1 MAINIPIITS
11 FNGKGAEAAIKEF
24 QNLTKASDKAAFA
37 INKMALPAAVAFGA
51 IVTGGYKAAQ
61 AASDFNETVSK
72 SGIIFGEASTE
83 IKKFADTAAQ
93 SLGLSKQAA
102 LDAAATMGTF
112 GKSAGLAGT
121 DLSNFSIE
129 MVKLSGDLA
138 SFHNANP
145 ADVALALGAA
155 LRGEAEPIRKFGVLL
170 NDAAVKAQAMKM
182 GLYDGT
188 GALSAQAKVLATQK
202 LILEQTSDA
211 QGDFA
216 RTSDGA
222 ANQQRILAAQV
233 DNAKVSIGQA
243 FLPILEAVL
252 PVLVNFATAIGNN
265 TDAFVAVVAVI
276 GTFAGAIVLAKGA
289 MMLWKAASII
299 TTAVNYALATSF
311 TAVQVSTG
319 IGIIAVVAGVAAF
332 AAYTKKMNAARAESD
347 ALNQQ
352 TLITA
357 GTIAA
362 TGALMGPKGF
372 IGPQLSN
379 EQLKEAYANFEK
391 VKDSA
396 GGATKA
402 NYDYAKSLKEGLQE
416 ALKDANNALS
426 DAKKALVDYADT
438 VAQGL
443 LDAFSFKD
451 AKEAGTDTGKGFLS
465 GLRDQV
471 KGITDYSNDIQ
482 KALNLGLSQDALA
495 AVLAAGSEAGA
506 AIAKELVLGGKTTI
520 DETNALVD
528 SANMAAQKVG
538 LVAATSWYQV
548 GVDNAQKTVDGLQ
561 SEIDKLT
568 PKMMKQMDALANKLA
583 RTVNVTVK
591 ITEIVSRVTQGVTS
605 QSIPAMANG
614 GIVTSPTLALIGES
628 GPEAVVPLN
637 GKYGNTVY
645 NVNVT
650 GGISTSAEIGETVV
664 NALRAYNRAAGPINI
679 QVG

>member
-1 MAINIPIITS
+1 MAINIPILTS
-11 FNGKGAEAAIKEF
+11 FNGKGAEQAIKEF

-37 INKMALPAAVAFGA
+37 INKMAVPAALAFGA

-83 IKKFADTAAQ
+83 IKRFADTAAS

-233 DNAKVSIGQA
+233 SNAKVAIGQA

-265 TDAFVAVVAVI
+265 TGEFVAFVAVI
-276 GTFAGAIVLAKGA
+276 GTISGAIVLAKGA

-332 AAYTKKMNAARAESD
+332 AAYTKKMNAARKESD
-347 ALNQQ
+347 LLNQQ

-357 GTIAA
+357 GTISA
-362 TGALMGPKGF
+362 TGAAIGALGI

-379 EQLKEAYANFEK
+379 EQLKQAYADFEK
-391 VKDSA
+391 AKDGANKFGGGVDLAAEKLKKMKDAIKEASA
-396 GGATKA
+396 ALVEDMTKA
-402 NYDYAKSLKEGLQE
+402 LD
-416 ALKDANNALS
+416 
-426 DAKKALVDYADT
+426 DAKGALQT
-438 VAQGL
+438 AQDAFSEFGEKVSSSL
-443 LDAFSFKD
+443 LEAFSFKD
-451 AKEAGTDTGKGFLS
+451 AKDAGKDTGAGFLV

-471 KGITDYSNDIQ
+471 TNINKYGKDVET
-482 KALNLGLSQDALA
+482 LLRMNLSEAALA
-495 AVLAAGSEAGA
+495 EVLKAGNESGA
-506 AIAKELVLGGKTTI
+506 AIAAELIKGGQSAI
-520 DETNALVD
+520 DETNALVA
-528 SANMAAQKVG
+528 SAQAMADRIGQ
-538 LVAATSWYQV
+538 LAATQFYSA
-548 GVDNAQKTVDGLQ
+548 GVSNAQQYLAGVEAAMAVANARLAGKGL
-561 SEIDKLT
+561 
-568 PKMMKQMDALANKLA
+568 KLA
-583 RTVNVTVK
+583 DVKGISAGFNDAISGPVVAPISQPSGSFGDPGYGRGAVTVNV
-591 ITEIVSRVTQGVTS
+591 Q
-605 QSIPAMANG
+605 
-614 GIVTSPTLALIGES
+614 
-628 GPEAVVPLN
+628 
-637 GKYGNTVY
+637 
-645 NVNVT
+645 
-650 GGISTSAEIGETVV
+650 GGISTSAEIGEAVV
-664 NALRAYNRAAGPINI
+664 NAIRAYNRAAGPANI
-679 QVG
+679 AVV

>member
-37 INKMALPAAVAFGA
+37 INKMAVPAALAFGA

-83 IKKFADTAAQ
+83 IKAFADTAAEA
-93 SLGLSKQAA
+93 LGLSKQAA

-112 GKSAGLAGT
+112 GKSAGLAGA

-188 GALSAQAKVLATQK
+188 GALDAQAKVLATQQI
-202 LILEQTSDA
+202 ILQQTSDA

-216 RTSDGA
+216 RTSEGA
-222 ANQQRILAAQV
+222 ANQQRILKAQV

-252 PVLVNFATAIGNN
+252 PVLVTFATAIGNN
-265 TDAFVAVVAVI
+265 TDAFIAFVAVI
-276 GTFAGAIVLAKGA
+276 GTISGAIVLAKTG
-289 MMLWKAASII
+289 MMLYKAAAII

-311 TAVQVSTG
+311 TAVQVATG
-319 IGIIAVVAGVAAF
+319 IGIIAVAAGVAAF
-332 AAYTKKMNAARAESD
+332 ALYTKKMNAARKESD
-347 ALNQQ
+347 LLNQQ
-352 TLITA
+352 TLTTA
-357 GTIAA
+357 GTIAG

-372 IGPQLSN
+372 IGPELTY
-379 EQLKEAYANFEK
+379 EQLKERIEAFNQVDKSTGA
-391 VKDSA
+391 
-396 GGATKA
+396 ATKA
-402 NYDYAKSLKEGLQE
+402 NYDYAKSLKEGLQD
-416 ALKDANNALS
+416 ALKDANTALN
-426 DAKKALVDYADT
+426 DAKKALTDYADT

-443 LDAFSFKD
+443 MDAFSFKD
-451 AKEAGTDTGKGFLS
+451 AKAAGKDTGKGFLS

-471 KGITDYSNDIQ
+471 NGIKDYSNDVQ
-482 KALNLGLSQDALA
+482 HALNLGLSQDSLK

-506 AIAKELVLGGKTTI
+506 AIAKELVKGGQTAI

-528 SANMAAQKVG
+528 SANMAAEKVG
-538 LVAATSWYQV
+538 INAATAWYQV
-548 GVDNAQKTVDGLQ
+548 GVDQAQKTVNGLQ
-561 SEIDKLT
+561 TEIDKLT

-583 RTVNVTVK
+583 RTVDITVRVNEVVTRVTNSVSAPVAAPITQDISRQSVGDTYNINVAGVMANAQTGE
-591 ITEIVSRVTQGVTS
+591 EIVNN
-605 QSIPAMANG
+605 I
-614 GIVTSPTLALIGES
+614 
-628 GPEAVVPLN
+628 
-637 GKYGNTVY
+637 
-645 NVNVT
+645 
-650 GGISTSAEIGETVV
+650 
-664 NALRAYNRAAGPINI
+664 RAFNRAAGPANI
-679 QVG
+679 TIA

>member
-1 MAINIPIITS
+1 MAINIPILTS

-37 INKMALPAAVAFGA
+37 INKMAVPAALAFGA

-83 IKKFADTAAQ
+83 IKRFADTAAS

-202 LILEQTSDA
+202 IILEQTSDA

-233 DNAKVSIGQA
+233 SNAKVAIGQA

-265 TDAFVAVVAVI
+265 TGEFVAFVAVI
-276 GTFAGAIVLAKGA
+276 GTISGAIVLAKAA
-289 MMLWKAASII
+289 MALWKAASII

-311 TAVQVSTG
+311 TAVQISTG

-332 AAYTKKMNAARAESD
+332 AAYTNKMNAARKESD
-347 ALNQQ
+347 LLNQQ

-357 GTIAA
+357 GTIGS
-362 TGALMGPKGF
+362 TGSLMGPKGF
-372 IGPQLSN
+372 IGPELTN
-379 EQLKEAYANFEK
+379 EQLKEAYANYEK
-391 VKDSA
+391 VKNGA
-396 GGATKA
+396 GAATKA
-402 NYDYAKSLKEGLQE
+402 NYDYAKSLKEGLQD
-416 ALKDANNALS
+416 ALKQANSALD
-426 DAKKALVDYADT
+426 DAKTALLDYADT

-443 LDAFSFKD
+443 LNAFSFAD
-451 AKEAGTDTGKGFLS
+451 AKEAGDDTGKGFLS

-471 KGITDYSNDIQ
+471 NGIKDYSNDIQ
-482 KALNLGLSQDALA
+482 KALNLGLTQDALA
-495 AVLAAGSEAGA
+495 AVLAAGSDAGA
-506 AIAKELVLGGKTTI
+506 AIAKELVKGGETAI
-520 DETNALVD
+520 FETNALVD

-538 LVAATSWYQV
+538 MNAANAWYQT
-548 GVDNAQKTVDGLQ
+548 GVDQAQKTVNGLQ
-561 SEIDKLT
+561 AEIDKLT

-583 RTVNVTVK
+583 RTVDITVRVNEVVTRV
-591 ITEIVSRVTQGVTS
+591 IGGVSTPVAAPVTTGPGV
-605 QSIPAMANG
+605 
-614 GIVTSPTLALIGES
+614 GIRS
-628 GPEAVVPLN
+628 GQ
-637 GKYGNTVY
+637 TI
-645 NVNVT
+645 NVNIN
-650 GGISTSAEIGETVV
+650 GGISTSAEIGKAVV
-664 NALRAYNRAAGPINI
+664 NSIRQFNLLNGPANI
-679 QVG
+679 QVA

>member
-1 MAINIPIITS
+1 MAINIPILTS
-11 FNGKGAEAAIKEF
+11 FNGKGAEQAIKEF

-37 INKMALPAAVAFGA
+37 INKMAVPAAIAFGA

-72 SGIIFGEASTE
+72 SSIIFGTASTE
-83 IKKFADTAAQ
+83 IKKFADTAAA

-216 RTSDGA
+216 RTSTGA
-222 ANQQRILAAQV
+222 ANQQRILSAQV
-233 DNAKVSIGQA
+233 DNAKVAIGQA

-265 TDAFVAVVAVI
+265 TGEFVAFVAVI
-276 GTFAGAIVLAKGA
+276 GTISGAIVLAKAA

-311 TAVQVSTG
+311 TAVQVATG

-332 AAYTKKMNAARAESD
+332 AAYTKKMNAARIESD
-347 ALNQQ
+347 KLNQQ

-357 GTIAA
+357 GTISA
-362 TGALMGPKGF
+362 TGALIGPKGF
-372 IGPQLSN
+372 IGPELSTD
-379 EQLKEAYANFEK
+379 QLKQAYADFEK
-391 VKDSA
+391 AKDSA
-396 GGATKA
+396 NKFGGGVDLAAEKLKKMKDAIKEASAALVEDMTKA
-402 NYDYAKSLKEGLQE
+402 LDE
-416 ALKDANNALS
+416 AKDALQKAQDVFS
-426 DAKKALVDYADT
+426 DFGSKVSES
-438 VAQGL
+438 L
-443 LDAFSFKD
+443 LNAFSFKD
-451 AKEAGTDTGKGFLS
+451 AKDAGKDTGKGFLA

-471 KGITDYSNDIQ
+471 AGINKYGTDVETLLRMN
-482 KALNLGLSQDALA
+482 LSQDALA
-495 AVLAAGSEAGA
+495 EVLKAGNESGG
-506 AIAKELVLGGKTTI
+506 AIAAELIKGGQTAI
-520 DETNALVD
+520 DETNALVA
-528 SANMAAQKVG
+528 SAKAMADRIGTLAATQFYSAGVSNAQQYLAGVEAAIAVANAKLAGKG
-538 LVAATSWYQV
+538 LKLADVKGISAGFQDAIKAPVAAPISRPSGNTNQDVASAIYNV
-548 GVDNAQKTVDGLQ
+548 YVSGVMSNAQTGE
-561 SEIDKLT
+561 EII
-568 PKMMKQMDALANKLA
+568 N
-583 RTVNVTVK
+583 N
-591 ITEIVSRVTQGVTS
+591 I
-605 QSIPAMANG
+605 
-614 GIVTSPTLALIGES
+614 
-628 GPEAVVPLN
+628 
-637 GKYGNTVY
+637 
-645 NVNVT
+645 
-650 GGISTSAEIGETVV
+650 
-664 NALRAYNRAAGPINI
+664 RAFNRAAGPANI
-679 QVG
+679 AVA

>member
-1 MAINIPIITS
+1 MAINVPIITS

-24 QNLTKASDKAAFA
+24 KNLTKASDKAAFA
-37 INKMALPAAVAFGA
+37 INKMAVPAAIAFGA
-51 IVTGGYKAAQ
+51 IVTGGFKAAQ

-72 SGIIFGEASTE
+72 SAIIFGTAADE
-83 IKKFADTAAQ
+83 IKKFADTAAS

-102 LDAAATMGTF
+102 LDAAATMGIF
-112 GKSAGLAGT
+112 GKSAGLAGA

-188 GALSAQAKVLATQK
+188 GALTAQAKVLATQK
-202 LILEQTSDA
+202 IILQQTSDA

-216 RTSDGA
+216 RTAGGA

-233 DNAKVSIGQA
+233 ANAKVSIGQA

-252 PVLVNFATAIGNN
+252 PVLVTFATAIGNN
-265 TDAFVAVVAVI
+265 TDAFIAFVAVV
-276 GTFAGAIVLAKGA
+276 GTIAGAILTAKSA
-289 MMLWKAASII
+289 MALWKAASII

-311 TAVQVSTG
+311 TAVQVATG

-332 AAYTKKMNAARAESD
+332 AAYTKKMNAARKESD

-357 GTIAA
+357 GSIAGTNA
-362 TGALMGPKGF
+362 IMGPKGF
-372 IGPQLSN
+372 IGPELTY
-379 EQLKEAYANFEK
+379 EQLKERITQFNK
-391 VKDSA
+391 IKDTV

-402 NYDYAKSLKEGLQE
+402 NYDFAKSFKEGLQE
-416 ALKDANNALS
+416 ALKDAGTALN
-426 DAKKALVDYADT
+426 DAKKALTDYADT

-443 LDAFSFKD
+443 LNAFSFKD
-451 AKEAGTDTGKGFLS
+451 AKDAGKDTGQGFLA

-471 KGITDYSNDIQ
+471 EGIKNYSNDVQ
-482 KALNLGLSQDALA
+482 KALNLGLSQDALQ
-495 AVLAAGSEAGA
+495 AVLAAGSDAGA
-506 AIAKELVLGGKTTI
+506 AIAAELVLGGTTAI

-538 LVAATSWYQV
+538 LIAATAWYQV

-568 PKMMKQMDALANKLA
+568 PKMMKQMDKLANKLA
-583 RTVNVTVK
+583 RTVDITVRVNEVVTRVVNSVSAPVAAPITQDIRKQSTGDNYTINVSGVMSNAQTGE
-591 ITEIVSRVTQGVTS
+591 EIVNN
-605 QSIPAMANG
+605 I
-614 GIVTSPTLALIGES
+614 
-628 GPEAVVPLN
+628 
-637 GKYGNTVY
+637 
-645 NVNVT
+645 
-650 GGISTSAEIGETVV
+650 
-664 NALRAYNRAAGPINI
+664 RAFNRAAGPANI
-679 QVG
+679 TIA

>member
-1 MAINIPIITS
+1 MAINIPILTS
-11 FNGKGAEAAIKEF
+11 FNGKGAEQAIKEF

-37 INKMALPAAVAFGA
+37 INKMAVPAALAFGA

-83 IKKFADTAAQ
+83 IKRFADTAAS

-170 NDAAVKAQAMKM
+170 NDAAVKAEAMKM

-188 GALSAQAKVLATQK
+188 GALDAQAKVLATQK
-202 LILEQTSDA
+202 IILQQTSDA

-233 DNAKVSIGQA
+233 SNAKVAIGQA

-265 TDAFVAVVAVI
+265 TGEFVAFVAVI
-276 GTFAGAIVLAKGA
+276 GTISGAIVLAKGA

-332 AAYTKKMNAARAESD
+332 AAYTKKMNAARKESD
-347 ALNQQ
+347 LLNQQ

-357 GTIAA
+357 GTIGA
-362 TGALMGPKGF
+362 TGSLMGPKGF
-372 IGPQLSN
+372 IGPELTN
-379 EQLKEAYANFEK
+379 DQLKEAYANFEK
-391 VKDSA
+391 AKDGAKGFGGGVDLAAEKLKKMKDAIKEASA
-396 GGATKA
+396 ALIEDMTKA
-402 NYDYAKSLKEGLQE
+402 LD
-416 ALKDANNALS
+416 
-426 DAKKALVDYADT
+426 DAKGALQT
-438 VAQGL
+438 AQDAFSEFGEKVSSSL
-443 LDAFSFKD
+443 LEAFSFKD
-451 AKEAGTDTGKGFLS
+451 AKDAGKDTGAGFLV

-471 KGITDYSNDIQ
+471 TNINKYGKDVET
-482 KALNLGLSQDALA
+482 LLRMNLSEAALA
-495 AVLAAGSEAGA
+495 EVLKAGNVSGA
-506 AIAKELVLGGKTTI
+506 AIAAELIKGGQSAI
-520 DETNALVD
+520 DETNALVA
-528 SANMAAQKVG
+528 SAQAMADRIGQ
-538 LVAATSWYQV
+538 LAATQFYSA
-548 GVDNAQKTVDGLQ
+548 GVSNAQQYLAGVEAAMAVANARLAGKGL
-561 SEIDKLT
+561 
-568 PKMMKQMDALANKLA
+568 KLA
-583 RTVNVTVK
+583 DVKGISAGFNNAISAPTAAPISPPSFNYNDPFNTKGNTYNINVSGVMSNAQTGE
-591 ITEIVSRVTQGVTS
+591 EIVNN
-605 QSIPAMANG
+605 I
-614 GIVTSPTLALIGES
+614 
-628 GPEAVVPLN
+628 
-637 GKYGNTVY
+637 
-645 NVNVT
+645 
-650 GGISTSAEIGETVV
+650 
-664 NALRAYNRAAGPINI
+664 RAYNRAAGPANI
-679 QVG
+679 AVV

>member
-1 MAINIPIITS
+1 MAINIPILTS
-11 FNGKGAEAAIKEF
+11 FNGKGAEQAIKEF

-37 INKMALPAAVAFGA
+37 INKMAVPAALAFGA

-83 IKKFADTAAQ
+83 IKRFADTAAS

-233 DNAKVSIGQA
+233 SNAKVAIGQA

-265 TDAFVAVVAVI
+265 TGEFVAFVAVI
-276 GTFAGAIVLAKGA
+276 GTISGAIVLAKGA

-332 AAYTKKMNAARAESD
+332 AAYTKKMNAARKESD
-347 ALNQQ
+347 LLNQQ

-357 GTIAA
+357 GTISA
-362 TGALMGPKGF
+362 TGAAIGALGI

-379 EQLKEAYANFEK
+379 EQLKQAYADFEK
-391 VKDSA
+391 AKDGANKFGGGVDLAAEKLKKMKDAIKEASA
-396 GGATKA
+396 ALVEDMTKA
-402 NYDYAKSLKEGLQE
+402 LDDAKG
-416 ALKDANNALS
+416 ALKTAQDAFS
-426 DAKKALVDYADT
+426 EFGEKVSSS
-438 VAQGL
+438 L
-443 LDAFSFKD
+443 LEAFSFKD
-451 AKEAGTDTGKGFLS
+451 AKDAGKDTGAGFLV

-471 KGITDYSNDIQ
+471 TNINKYGKDVET
-482 KALNLGLSQDALA
+482 LLRMNLSEAALA
-495 AVLAAGSEAGA
+495 EVLKAGNVSGA
-506 AIAKELVLGGKTTI
+506 AIAAELIKGGQSAI
-520 DETNALVD
+520 DETNALVA
-528 SANMAAQKVG
+528 SAQAMADRIGQLAATQFYSAGVSNAQQYLAGVEAAMAVANARLAGKG
-538 LVAATSWYQV
+538 LKLADVKGISAGFNDAIRGPVAAPISRPDTNFGGPGGGQNYYINVS
-548 GVDNAQKTVDGLQ
+548 GVMTNAQT
-561 SEIDKLT
+561 
-568 PKMMKQMDALANKLA
+568 
-583 RTVNVTVK
+583 
-591 ITEIVSRVTQGVTS
+591 
-605 QSIPAMANG
+605 
-614 GIVTSPTLALIGES
+614 GE
-628 GPEAVVPLN
+628 AIIN
-637 GKYGNTVY
+637 N
-645 NVNVT
+645 
-650 GGISTSAEIGETVV
+650 I
-664 NALRAYNRAAGPINI
+664 RAYNRAAGPANI
-679 QVG
+679 AVA

>member
-37 INKMALPAAVAFGA
+37 INKMAVPAALAFGA

-83 IKKFADTAAQ
+83 IKAFADTAAEA
-93 SLGLSKQAA
+93 LGLSKQAA

-112 GKSAGLAGT
+112 GKSAGLAGA

-188 GALSAQAKVLATQK
+188 GALDAQAKVLATQQI
-202 LILEQTSDA
+202 ILQQTSDA

-216 RTSDGA
+216 RTSEGA
-222 ANQQRILAAQV
+222 ANQQRILKAQV
-233 DNAKVSIGQA
+233 DNAKISIGQA

-252 PVLVNFATAIGNN
+252 PVLVTFATAIGNN
-265 TDAFVAVVAVI
+265 TDAFIAFVAVI
-276 GTFAGAIVLAKGA
+276 GTISGAIVLAKTG
-289 MMLWKAASII
+289 MMLYKAAAII

-311 TAVQVSTG
+311 TAVQVATG
-319 IGIIAVVAGVAAF
+319 IGIIAVAAGVAAF
-332 AAYTKKMNAARAESD
+332 ALYTKKMNAARKESD
-347 ALNQQ
+347 LLNQQ
-352 TLITA
+352 TLTTA
-357 GTIAA
+357 GTIAG

-372 IGPQLSN
+372 IGPELTY
-379 EQLKEAYANFEK
+379 EQLKERIEAFNQVDKSTGA
-391 VKDSA
+391 
-396 GGATKA
+396 ATKA
-402 NYDYAKSLKEGLQE
+402 NYDYAKSLKEGLQD
-416 ALKDANNALS
+416 ALKDANTALN
-426 DAKKALVDYADT
+426 DAKKALTDYADT

-443 LDAFSFKD
+443 MDAFSFKD
-451 AKEAGTDTGKGFLS
+451 AKAAGKDTGKGFLS

-471 KGITDYSNDIQ
+471 NGIKDYSNDVQ
-482 KALNLGLSQDALA
+482 HALNLGLSQDSLK

-506 AIAKELVLGGKTTI
+506 AIAKELVKGGQTAI

-528 SANMAAQKVG
+528 SANMAAEKVG
-538 LVAATSWYQV
+538 INAATAWYQV
-548 GVDNAQKTVDGLQ
+548 GVDQAQKTVNGLQ
-561 SEIDKLT
+561 TEIDKLT

-583 RTVNVTVK
+583 RTVDITVRVNEVVTRVTNSVSAPVAAPITQDVQRQSVGDTYNINVAGVMANAQTGE
-591 ITEIVSRVTQGVTS
+591 EIVNN
-605 QSIPAMANG
+605 I
-614 GIVTSPTLALIGES
+614 
-628 GPEAVVPLN
+628 
-637 GKYGNTVY
+637 
-645 NVNVT
+645 
-650 GGISTSAEIGETVV
+650 
-664 NALRAYNRAAGPINI
+664 RAFNRAAGPANI
-679 QVG
+679 TIA

>member
-37 INKMALPAAVAFGA
+37 INKMAVPAAIAFGA

-72 SGIIFGEASTE
+72 SGIIFGTASTE
-83 IKKFADTAAQ
+83 IKKFADTAAA

-216 RTSDGA
+216 RTSTGA
-222 ANQQRILAAQV
+222 ANQQRILSAQV
-233 DNAKVSIGQA
+233 ANAKVAIGQA

-265 TDAFVAVVAVI
+265 TGEFVAFVAVI
-276 GTFAGAIVLAKGA
+276 GTISGAIILAKAA
-289 MMLWKAASII
+289 MALWKAASII

-332 AAYTKKMNAARAESD
+332 AAYTKKMNAARVESD
-347 ALNQQ
+347 LLNQQ

-357 GTIAA
+357 GTIGA
-362 TGALMGPKGF
+362 TGALIGPKGF
-372 IGPQLSN
+372 IGPELSN
-379 EQLKEAYANFEK
+379 EQLKEAYANYEK
-391 VKDSA
+391 VKDGA
-396 GGATKA
+396 GAATKA
-402 NYDYAKSLKEGLQE
+402 TYEYAKSLKEGLQE
-416 ALKDANNALS
+416 ALKDANGAL
-426 DAKKALVDYADT
+426 DEAKKALIDYADT

-451 AKEAGTDTGKGFLS
+451 AKTAGTDTGKGFLA

-471 KGITDYSNDIQ
+471 NGIKDYSNDIQ
-482 KALNLGLSQDALA
+482 KALNLGLSKDALA
-495 AVLAAGSEAGA
+495 AVLAAGGEAGA
-506 AIAKELVLGGKTTI
+506 AIAKELVAGGETAI
-520 DETNALVD
+520 FETNALVD
-528 SANMAAQKVG
+528 SAKMAAEKVG
-538 LVAATSWYQV
+538 MNAANAWYQV
-548 GVDNAQKTVDGLQ
+548 GVDNAQKTVTGLQ
-561 SEIDKLT
+561 KEIDKLT
-568 PKMMKQMDALANKLA
+568 PKMMKQMDDLANKLA
-583 RTVNVTVK
+583 RTVDITV
-591 ITEIVSRVTQGVTS
+591 RVNQ
-605 QSIPAMANG
+605 
-614 GIVTSPTLALIGES
+614 IVTSVTGGVTTPVPTPVTG
-628 GPEAVVPLN
+628 G
-637 GKYGNTVY
+637 GTGGNVFRQSAGDNY
-645 NVNVT
+645 NINVT
-650 GGISTSAEIGETVV
+650 GVMSTAETGEAVV
-664 NALRAYNRAAGPINI
+664 NALRAYNRAAGPANI
-679 QVG
+679 QVA

>member
-37 INKMALPAAVAFGA
+37 INKMAVPAAIAFGA

-72 SGIIFGEASTE
+72 SGVIFGEASTE
-83 IKKFADTAAQ
+83 IKAFADTAAQ

-102 LDAAATMGTF
+102 LDASATMGIF
-112 GKSAGLAGT
+112 GKSAGLAGA

-188 GALSAQAKVLATQK
+188 GALDAQAKVLATQK
-202 LILEQTSDA
+202 IILQQTSDA

-216 RTSDGA
+216 RTSEGA
-222 ANQQRILAAQV
+222 ANQQRILKAQV
-233 DNAKVSIGQA
+233 DNAKISIGQA

-252 PVLVNFATAIGNN
+252 PVLVTFATAIGNN
-265 TDAFVAVVAVI
+265 TDAFIAFVAAI
-276 GTFAGAIVLAKGA
+276 GTVAGAIVLAKA
-289 MMLWKAASII
+289 SMALWKAASII
-299 TTAVNYALATSF
+299 ATGVNYALATSF
-311 TAVQVSTG
+311 TAVQISTG
-319 IGIIAVVAGVAAF
+319 IGIIAVAAGTVAF
-332 AAYTKKMNAARAESD
+332 AAYTKKMNAARKESD
-347 ALNQQ
+347 LLNQQ
-352 TLITA
+352 TLTTA
-357 GTIAA
+357 GTIGAM
-362 TGALMGPKGF
+362 GALMGPKGF
-372 IGPQLSN
+372 IGPELSA
-379 EQLKEAYANFEK
+379 EQLKERTDAFNK
-391 VKDSA
+391 LQSGA
-396 GGATKA
+396 GAATKA

-416 ALKDANNALS
+416 ALKDANAALD
-426 DAKKALVDYADT
+426 DAKKALTDYADT

-451 AKEAGTDTGKGFLS
+451 AKDAGKDTGKGFLA

-471 KGITDYSNDIQ
+471 NGIKDYSNDIQ
-482 KALNLGLSQDALA
+482 HALNLGLSQDSLK

-506 AIAKELVLGGKTTI
+506 AIAKELVKGGETAI
-520 DETNALVD
+520 FETNALVD

-538 LVAATSWYQV
+538 INAATAWYTV
-548 GVDNAQKTVDGLQ
+548 GVDNAQKTVNGLQ

-583 RTVNVTVK
+583 RTVDITVRVNEVVT
-591 ITEIVSRVTQGVTS
+591 RVTNSVSAPVAAPITQDVQRQSAGDTYNINVAGVMSNAET
-605 QSIPAMANG
+605 
-614 GIVTSPTLALIGES
+614 GE
-628 GPEAVVPLN
+628 AIIN
-637 GKYGNTVY
+637 N
-645 NVNVT
+645 
-650 GGISTSAEIGETVV
+650 I
-664 NALRAYNRAAGPINI
+664 RAYNRAAGPANI
-679 QVG
+679 LVS

>member
-37 INKMALPAAVAFGA
+37 INKMAVPAAIAFGA

-83 IKKFADTAAQ
+83 IKKFADTAAA

-216 RTSDGA
+216 RTSEGA
-222 ANQQRILAAQV
+222 ANQQRILKAQV
-233 DNAKVSIGQA
+233 DNAKVAIGQA

-265 TDAFVAVVAVI
+265 TGEFVAFVAVI
-276 GTFAGAIVLAKGA
+276 GTISGAIVLAKAA

-332 AAYTKKMNAARAESD
+332 AAYTKKMNAARKESD
-347 ALNQQ
+347 LLNQQ

-357 GTIAA
+357 GTISA
-362 TGALMGPKGF
+362 TGAAIGALGI
-372 IGPQLSN
+372 IGPQLNN
-379 EQLKEAYANFEK
+379 EQLKQAYADFEK
-391 VKDSA
+391 AKDGANKFGGGVDLVAEKLKKMKEAIKEASA
-396 GGATKA
+396 
-402 NYDYAKSLKEGLQE
+402 
-416 ALKDANNALS
+416 
-426 DAKKALVDYADT
+426 ALVDDMQKALDNAKDALK
-438 VAQGL
+438 VAQ
-443 LDAFSFKD
+443 DAFSEFGEKVSNSLLEAFNFKD
-451 AKEAGTDTGKGFLS
+451 AKDAGKDTGKGFLA

-471 KGITDYSNDIQ
+471 AGINKYGSDVET
-482 KALNLGLSQDALA
+482 LLRMNLSEAALA
-495 AVLAAGSEAGA
+495 EVLKAGNVSGA
-506 AIAKELVLGGKTTI
+506 AIAAELIKGGQSAI
-520 DETNALVD
+520 DETNALVA
-528 SANMAAQKVG
+528 SAQAMADRIGQLAATQFYSAGVSNAQQYLAGVEAAMAVANAKLAGKG
-538 LVAATSWYQV
+538 LKLADVKGISAGFNDAISAPVAAPISRPDTNFGGPGGGGNTYNISV
-548 GVDNAQKTVDGLQ
+548 SGVMSNAQTG
-561 SEIDKLT
+561 E
-568 PKMMKQMDALANKLA
+568 
-583 RTVNVTVK
+583 
-591 ITEIVSRVTQGVTS
+591 EIVNN
-605 QSIPAMANG
+605 I
-614 GIVTSPTLALIGES
+614 
-628 GPEAVVPLN
+628 
-637 GKYGNTVY
+637 
-645 NVNVT
+645 
-650 GGISTSAEIGETVV
+650 
-664 NALRAYNRAAGPINI
+664 RAYNRAAGPANI
-679 QVG
+679 AIA

>member
-37 INKMALPAAVAFGA
+37 INKMAVPAALAFGA

-83 IKKFADTAAQ
+83 IRAFADTAAA

-102 LDAAATMGTF
+102 LDASATMGIF
-112 GKSAGLAGT
+112 GKSAGLAGA

-188 GALSAQAKVLATQK
+188 GALDAQAKVLATQK
-202 LILEQTSDA
+202 IILQQTSDA

-233 DNAKVSIGQA
+233 SNAKVALGQA
-243 FLPILEAVL
+243 FLPILETVL
-252 PVLVNFATAIGNN
+252 PVLVTFATAIGNN
-265 TDAFVAVVAVI
+265 TDAFIAFVAVI
-276 GTFAGAIVLAKGA
+276 GTISGAIVLAKAG
-289 MMLWKAASII
+289 MMIYKAAAII

-311 TAVQVSTG
+311 TAVQVATG
-319 IGIIAVVAGVAAF
+319 IGIIAVAAGVTAF
-332 AAYTKKMNAARAESD
+332 ALYTKKMNAARKESD
-347 ALNQQ
+347 LLNQQ
-352 TLITA
+352 TLTTA
-357 GTIAA
+357 GTIAG

-372 IGPQLSN
+372 IGPELTDD
-379 EQLKEAYANFEK
+379 QLKERIKAFNDIDK
-391 VKDSA
+391 ST
-396 GGATKA
+396 GAAAKA

-416 ALKDANNALS
+416 ALKDANAALN
-426 DAKKALVDYADT
+426 DAKKALTDYADT

-443 LDAFSFKD
+443 MDAFSFKD
-451 AKEAGTDTGKGFLS
+451 AKAAGKDTGKGFLS

-471 KGITDYSNDIQ
+471 NGIKDYSNDVQ
-482 KALNLGLSQDALA
+482 HALNLGLSQDSLK

-506 AIAKELVLGGKTTI
+506 AIAKELVKGGETAI
-520 DETNALVD
+520 FETNALVD
-528 SANMAAQKVG
+528 SANMAAEKVG
-538 LVAATSWYQV
+538 INAATAWYQT
-548 GVDNAQKTVDGLQ
+548 GVDNAQKTVNGLQ
-561 SEIDKLT
+561 AEIDKLT

-583 RTVNVTVK
+583 RTVDITVRVNEVVTRVQNSVSAPVSRQSVGDISSQSVGDTYNINVAGVMSNAQTGE
-591 ITEIVSRVTQGVTS
+591 EIVNN
-605 QSIPAMANG
+605 I
-614 GIVTSPTLALIGES
+614 
-628 GPEAVVPLN
+628 
-637 GKYGNTVY
+637 
-645 NVNVT
+645 
-650 GGISTSAEIGETVV
+650 
-664 NALRAYNRAAGPINI
+664 RAYNRAAGPANI
-679 QVG
+679 TVA

>member
-37 INKMALPAAVAFGA
+37 INKMAVPAAIAFGA
-51 IVTGGYKAAQ
+51 IVTGGFKAAQ

-72 SGIIFGEASTE
+72 SGVIFGEASTE
-83 IKKFADTAAQ
+83 IKAFADTAAQ

-102 LDAAATMGTF
+102 LDASATMGIF

-188 GALSAQAKVLATQK
+188 GALDAQAKVLATQK
-202 LILEQTSDA
+202 IILEQTSDA

-216 RTSDGA
+216 RTSEGA
-222 ANQQRILAAQV
+222 ANQQRILKAQV
-233 DNAKVSIGQA
+233 DNAKISIGQA

-252 PVLVNFATAIGNN
+252 PVLVTFATAIGNN
-265 TDAFVAVVAVI
+265 TDAFIAFVAVI
-276 GTFAGAIVLAKGA
+276 GTISGAIVLAKAG
-289 MMLWKAASII
+289 MMLYKAAAII

-311 TAVQVSTG
+311 TAVQVATG
-319 IGIIAVVAGVAAF
+319 IGIIAVAAGVAAF
-332 AAYTKKMNAARAESD
+332 ALYTKKMNAARKESD
-347 ALNQQ
+347 LLNQQ
-352 TLITA
+352 TLTTA
-357 GTIAA
+357 GTIGA
-362 TGALMGPKGF
+362 TGSLMGPKGF
-372 IGPQLSN
+372 IGPELTAD
-379 EQLKEAYANFEK
+379 QLKERIKAFNDLDKNTGA
-391 VKDSA
+391 
-396 GGATKA
+396 ATKA

-416 ALKDANNALS
+416 ALKDANSALN
-426 DAKKALVDYADT
+426 DAKKALTDYAET

-443 LDAFSFKD
+443 MEAFSFKD
-451 AKEAGTDTGKGFLS
+451 AKDAGKDTGKGFLS

-471 KGITDYSNDIQ
+471 NGIKDYSNDVQ
-482 KALNLGLSQDALA
+482 HALNLGLSQDSLK
-495 AVLAAGSEAGA
+495 AVLAAGSDAGA
-506 AIAKELVLGGKTTI
+506 AIAKELVKGGKTAI

-528 SANMAAQKVG
+528 SANMAAEKVG
-538 LVAATSWYQV
+538 LNAATAWYQV
-548 GVDNAQKTVDGLQ
+548 GVDQAQKTVNGLQ
-561 SEIDKLT
+561 TEIDKLT

-583 RTVNVTVK
+583 RTVDITVRVNEVVT
-591 ITEIVSRVTQGVTS
+591 R
-605 QSIPAMANG
+605 
-614 GIVTSPTLALIGES
+614 
-628 GPEAVVPLN
+628 
-637 GKYGNTVY
+637 
-645 NVNVT
+645 VT
-650 GGISTSAEIGETVV
+650 GGISSPVVAPVTGGTVSRQSAGDNYTINVSGVMSNAQTGEEIV
-664 NALRAYNRAAGPINI
+664 NNIRAYNRAAGPANI

>member
-37 INKMALPAAVAFGA
+37 INKMAVPAALAFGA

-83 IKKFADTAAQ
+83 IKAFADTAAEA
-93 SLGLSKQAA
+93 LGLSKQAA

-112 GKSAGLAGT
+112 GKSAGLAGA

-188 GALSAQAKVLATQK
+188 GALDAQAKVLATQQI
-202 LILEQTSDA
+202 ILQQTSDA

-216 RTSDGA
+216 RTSEGA
-222 ANQQRILAAQV
+222 ANQQRILKAQV
-233 DNAKVSIGQA
+233 DNAKISIGQA

-252 PVLVNFATAIGNN
+252 PVLVTFATAIGNN
-265 TDAFVAVVAVI
+265 TDAFIAFVAVI
-276 GTFAGAIVLAKGA
+276 GTISGAIVLAKAG
-289 MMLWKAASII
+289 MMLYKAAAII

-311 TAVQVSTG
+311 TAVQVATG
-319 IGIIAVVAGVAAF
+319 IGIIAVAAGVTAF
-332 AAYTKKMNAARAESD
+332 ALYTKKMNAARKESD
-347 ALNQQ
+347 LLNQQ
-352 TLITA
+352 TLTTA
-357 GTIAA
+357 GTIAG

-372 IGPQLSN
+372 IGPELTY
-379 EQLKEAYANFEK
+379 EQLKERIEAYNQVDKSTGA
-391 VKDSA
+391 
-396 GGATKA
+396 ATKA
-402 NYDYAKSLKEGLQE
+402 NYDYAKSLKEGLQD
-416 ALKDANNALS
+416 ALKDANTALN
-426 DAKKALVDYADT
+426 DAKKALTDYADT

-443 LDAFSFKD
+443 MDAFSFKD
-451 AKEAGTDTGKGFLS
+451 AKAAGKDTGKGFLS

-471 KGITDYSNDIQ
+471 NGIKDYSNDVQ
-482 KALNLGLSQDALA
+482 HALNLGLSQDSLK

-506 AIAKELVLGGKTTI
+506 AIAKELVKGGQTAI

-528 SANMAAQKVG
+528 SANMAAEKVG
-538 LVAATSWYQV
+538 INAATAWYQV
-548 GVDNAQKTVDGLQ
+548 GVDQAQKTVNGLQ
-561 SEIDKLT
+561 AEIDKLT

-583 RTVNVTVK
+583 RTVDITVRVNEVVTRVTNSVSAPVAAPITQDISRQSAGDTYNINVAGVMANAQTGE
-591 ITEIVSRVTQGVTS
+591 EIVNN
-605 QSIPAMANG
+605 I
-614 GIVTSPTLALIGES
+614 
-628 GPEAVVPLN
+628 
-637 GKYGNTVY
+637 
-645 NVNVT
+645 
-650 GGISTSAEIGETVV
+650 
-664 NALRAYNRAAGPINI
+664 RAFNRAAGPANI
-679 QVG
+679 TIA

>member
-1 MAINIPIITS
+1 MAINVPIITS

-37 INKMALPAAVAFGA
+37 INKMAVPAALAFGA

-61 AASDFNETVSK
+61 AASDFNESVSK
-72 SGIIFGEASTE
+72 SGIIFGTASAE
-83 IKKFADTAAQ
+83 IKAFADTAAS

-188 GALSAQAKVLATQK
+188 GALDAQAKVLATQK
-202 LILEQTSDA
+202 IILQQTSDA

-233 DNAKVSIGQA
+233 SNAKVAIGQA

-265 TDAFVAVVAVI
+265 TDAFIAVVAVI
-276 GTFAGAIVLAKGA
+276 GTFAAAILTAKTA
-289 MMLWKAASII
+289 MALWKAASII

-311 TAVQVSTG
+311 TAVQVATG
-319 IGIIAVVAGVAAF
+319 IGIISVVAGVAAF
-332 AAYTKKMNAARAESD
+332 AAYTKKMNAARKESD
-347 ALNQQ
+347 LLNQQ

-357 GTIAA
+357 GTIGA

-372 IGPQLSN
+372 IGPELSTD
-379 EQLKEAYANFEK
+379 QLKQAYADFEK
-391 VKDSA
+391 AKDAANSF
-396 GGATKA
+396 GGGVDLAAEKLKKMKNAIKEASDALTTRMTASLDDAKDKLKTAQAAFDDFAT
-402 NYDYAKSLKEGLQE
+402 NTSKSMLEAFNFTDAMKEGAE
-416 ALKDANNALS
+416 
-426 DAKKALVDYADT
+426 
-438 VAQGL
+438 
-443 LDAFSFKD
+443 
-451 AKEAGTDTGKGFLS
+451 TGKGFVS
-465 GLRDQV
+465 GLVTIADRAVLFTDKV
-471 KGITDYSNDIQ
+471 KQLVT
-482 KALNLGLSQDALA
+482 AGLSQDALGM
-495 AVLAAGSEAGA
+495 VLAAGQEAGTYIADELINGGATAIEQTNKLVASAQTA
-506 AIAKELVLGGKTTI
+506 ADLIAQMAADKFYSAGVSNAQNYLKGVEDAMAVAASKLKGKGLTLADVKGI
-520 DETNALVD
+520 SAGFDNAI
-528 SANMAAQKVG
+528 SAPINMAPYDQFMQNNGG
-538 LVAATSWYQV
+538 LSMGANGNIVYNINVS
-548 GVDNAQKTVDGLQ
+548 GVMSNAQTGE
-561 SEIDKLT
+561 EII
-568 PKMMKQMDALANKLA
+568 N
-583 RTVNVTVK
+583 N
-591 ITEIVSRVTQGVTS
+591 I
-605 QSIPAMANG
+605 
-614 GIVTSPTLALIGES
+614 
-628 GPEAVVPLN
+628 
-637 GKYGNTVY
+637 
-645 NVNVT
+645 
-650 GGISTSAEIGETVV
+650 
-664 NALRAYNRAAGPINI
+664 RAFNRAAGPANI
-679 QVG
+679 AVA

>member
-11 FNGKGAEAAIKEF
+11 FNGKGAQAAIKEF

-37 INKMALPAAVAFGA
+37 INKMAVPAAVAFGA
-51 IVTGGYKAAQ
+51 IVTGGFKAAQ

-72 SGIIFGEASTE
+72 SGVIFGTASTA
-83 IKKFADTAAQ
+83 IKKFADTAAS

-102 LDAAATMGTF
+102 LDAAATMGIF
-112 GKSAGLAGT
+112 GKSAGLAGD

-170 NDAAVKAQAMKM
+170 NDAAIKAQAMKM

-216 RTSDGA
+216 RTSEGA
-222 ANQQRILAAQV
+222 ANQQRILKAQV
-233 DNAKVSIGQA
+233 DNAKVAIGQA
-243 FLPILEAVL
+243 FLPILEAAL

-265 TDAFVAVVAVI
+265 TDAFVAVIAVI

-311 TAVQVSTG
+311 TAVQVATG

-332 AAYTKKMNAARAESD
+332 AAYTTKMNAARVASD
-347 ALNQQ
+347 KLNQQ
-352 TLITA
+352 ALTTA
-357 GTIAA
+357 GTIGA
-362 TGALMGPKGF
+362 TGF
-372 IGPQLSN
+372 IGPQLSDQ
-379 EQLKEAYANFEK
+379 QLAEAYKNYNK
-391 VKDSA
+391 VSDAA
-396 GGATKA
+396 GTAKVA
-402 NYDYAKSLKEGLQE
+402 NYDYAKSLKEGLLQ
-416 ALKDANNALS
+416 ALKDANGALD
-426 DAKKALVDYADT
+426 DAKKALTDYADT
-438 VAQGL
+438 VAKGL

-451 AKEAGTDTGKGFLS
+451 AKDAGTETGGGFLS

-471 KGITDYSNDIQ
+471 TSIKNYTNDVQ

-495 AVLAAGSEAGA
+495 AVLAAGSDAGA
-506 AIAKELVLGGKTTI
+506 AIAAELVAGGKAAI

-538 LVAATSWYQV
+538 INAGTAWYQV
-548 GVDNAQKTVDGLQ
+548 GVDNAQKTVAGLQ
-561 SEIDKLT
+561 AEIDTLT
-568 PKMMKQMDALANKLA
+568 PKMMKQMDRLANKLK
-583 RTVNVTVK
+583 RTVDITVQVN
-591 ITEIVSRVTQGVTS
+591 EIVTR
-605 QSIPAMANG
+605 
-614 GIVTSPTLALIGES
+614 
-628 GPEAVVPLN
+628 
-637 GKYGNTVY
+637 
-645 NVNVT
+645 VT
-650 GGISTSAEIGETVV
+650 GGVTDTPVAAPITNRLSAQSVGDNYTINVSGVMSNAQTGEEIV
-664 NALRAYNRAAGPINI
+664 NNIRAYNRAAGPANI
-679 QVG
+679 AVS

>member
-1 MAINIPIITS
+1 MAINIPILTS

-51 IVTGGYKAAQ
+51 IVTGGFKAAQ

-72 SGIIFGEASTE
+72 SGVIFGTASTA
-83 IKKFADTAAQ
+83 IKKFADTAAS

-102 LDAAATMGTF
+102 LDAAATMGIF
-112 GKSAGLAGT
+112 GKSAGLAGD

-216 RTSDGA
+216 RTSEGA
-222 ANQQRILAAQV
+222 ANQQRILKAQV
-233 DNAKVSIGQA
+233 DNAKVAIGQA
-243 FLPILEAVL
+243 FLPILEAAL

-265 TDAFVAVVAVI
+265 TDAFVAVIAVI
-276 GTFAGAIVLAKGA
+276 GTFSGAIVLAKGA
-289 MMLWKAASII
+289 MMLWKAASVI
-299 TTAVNYALATSF
+299 TTAINYALATSF
-311 TAVQVSTG
+311 TAVQVATG

-332 AAYTKKMNAARAESD
+332 TAYTIKMNKAREAAD
-347 ALNQQ
+347 KLNGQLL
-352 TLITA
+352 TT
-357 GTIAA
+357 GETIN
-362 TGALMGPKGF
+362 GLGGEGF
-372 IGPQLSN
+372 IGPQLTDQ
-379 EQLKEAYANFEK
+379 QLAEAYKNYNK
-391 VKDSA
+391 VTDAA
-396 GGATKA
+396 GAAKVA
-402 NYDYAKSLKEGLQE
+402 NYDYAKSLKEGLLQ
-416 ALKDANNALS
+416 ALKDANGALD
-426 DAKKALVDYADT
+426 DAKKALTDYADT
-438 VAQGL
+438 VAKGL

-451 AKEAGTDTGKGFLS
+451 AKDAGTETGGGFLS
-465 GLRDQV
+465 GLRAQV
-471 KGITDYSNDIQ
+471 TGIKNYTNDVQ

-495 AVLAAGSEAGA
+495 AVLAAGSDAGA
-506 AIAKELVLGGKTTI
+506 SIAAELVAGGKAAI

-538 LVAATSWYQV
+538 INAGTAWYQA
-548 GVDNAQKTVDGLQ
+548 GVDNAQKTVAGLQ
-561 SEIDKLT
+561 AEINTLT
-568 PKMMKQMDALANKLA
+568 PKMMRQMDKLANKLK
-583 RTVNVTVK
+583 RTVDVTV
-591 ITEIVSRVTQGVTS
+591 RVNEVVTR
-605 QSIPAMANG
+605 
-614 GIVTSPTLALIGES
+614 
-628 GPEAVVPLN
+628 
-637 GKYGNTVY
+637 
-645 NVNVT
+645 VT
-650 GGISTSAEIGETVV
+650 GGVMNTPTVAPVSSRVSAQSAGDTYNISVSGVMSNAQTGEEIV
-664 NALRAYNRAAGPINI
+664 NNIRAYNRSAGPANI
-679 QVG
+679 AVS

>member
-37 INKMALPAAVAFGA
+37 INKMAVPAALAFGA

-83 IKKFADTAAQ
+83 IKAFADTAAEA
-93 SLGLSKQAA
+93 LGLSKQAA

-112 GKSAGLAGT
+112 GKSAGLAGA

-188 GALSAQAKVLATQK
+188 GALDAQAKVLATQQI
-202 LILEQTSDA
+202 ILQQTSDA

-216 RTSDGA
+216 RTSEGA
-222 ANQQRILAAQV
+222 ANQQRILKAQV

-252 PVLVNFATAIGNN
+252 PVLVTFATAIGNN
-265 TDAFVAVVAVI
+265 TDAFIAFVAVI
-276 GTFAGAIVLAKGA
+276 GTISGAIVLAKTG
-289 MMLWKAASII
+289 MMLYKAAAII
-299 TTAVNYALATSF
+299 TSAVNYALATSF
-311 TAVQVSTG
+311 TAVQVATG
-319 IGIIAVVAGVAAF
+319 IGIIAVAAGVTAF
-332 AAYTKKMNAARAESD
+332 ALYTKKMNAARKESD
-347 ALNQQ
+347 LLNQQ
-352 TLITA
+352 TLTTA
-357 GTIAA
+357 GTIAG

-372 IGPQLSN
+372 IGPELTY
-379 EQLKEAYANFEK
+379 EQLKERIEAFNQVDKSTGA
-391 VKDSA
+391 
-396 GGATKA
+396 ATKA
-402 NYDYAKSLKEGLQE
+402 NYDYAKSLKEGLQD
-416 ALKDANNALS
+416 ALKDANTALN
-426 DAKKALVDYADT
+426 DAKKALIDYADT

-443 LDAFSFKD
+443 MDAFSFKD
-451 AKEAGTDTGKGFLS
+451 AKAAGKDTGKGFLS

-471 KGITDYSNDIQ
+471 NGIKDYSNDVQ
-482 KALNLGLSQDALA
+482 HALNLGLSQDSLK

-506 AIAKELVLGGKTTI
+506 AIAKELVKGGQTAI

-528 SANMAAQKVG
+528 SANMAAEKVG
-538 LVAATSWYQV
+538 INAATAWYQV
-548 GVDNAQKTVDGLQ
+548 GVDQAQKTVNGLQ
-561 SEIDKLT
+561 TEIDKLT

-583 RTVNVTVK
+583 RTVDITVRVNEVVTRVTNSVSAPVAAPITQDISRQSAGDTYNINVAGVMANAQTGE
-591 ITEIVSRVTQGVTS
+591 EIVNN
-605 QSIPAMANG
+605 I
-614 GIVTSPTLALIGES
+614 
-628 GPEAVVPLN
+628 
-637 GKYGNTVY
+637 
-645 NVNVT
+645 
-650 GGISTSAEIGETVV
+650 
-664 NALRAYNRAAGPINI
+664 RAFNRAAGPANI
-679 QVG
+679 TIA

>member
-1 MAINIPIITS
+1 MAINVPIITS

-24 QNLTKASDKAAFA
+24 KNLTKASDKAAFA
-37 INKMALPAAVAFGA
+37 INKMAVPAALAFGA

-83 IKKFADTAAQ
+83 IKAFADTAAA

-102 LDAAATMGTF
+102 LDASATMGTF
-112 GKSAGLAGT
+112 GKSAGLAGA

-188 GALSAQAKVLATQK
+188 GALDAQAKVLATQK
-202 LILEQTSDA
+202 IILQQTSDA

-233 DNAKVSIGQA
+233 DNAKVAIGQA
-243 FLPILEAVL
+243 FLPILETVL
-252 PVLVNFATAIGNN
+252 PILVNFATAIGNN
-265 TDAFVAVVAVI
+265 TGEFVAFVAVI
-276 GTFAGAIVLAKGA
+276 GTISGAIVLAKAA

-299 TTAVNYALATSF
+299 TMGVNYALATSF

-332 AAYTKKMNAARAESD
+332 AAYTKKMNAARKESD
-347 ALNQQ
+347 LLNQQ

-357 GTIAA
+357 GTIGA
-362 TGALMGPKGF
+362 TGALMGPLGF
-372 IGPQLSN
+372 IGPQLTT

-391 VKDSA
+391 VKDGA
-396 GGATKA
+396 GAATKA
-402 NYDYAKSLKEGLQE
+402 NYDYAKSLKEGLQD
-416 ALKDANNALS
+416 ALKDANSALD
-426 DAKKALVDYADT
+426 DAKKALTDYADT

-451 AKEAGTDTGKGFLS
+451 AKEAGKKTGGGFLS

-471 KGITDYSNDIQ
+471 KGIKDYSNDIQ
-482 KALNLGLSQDALA
+482 HALNLGLSQDSLKE
-495 AVLAAGSEAGA
+495 VLSAGSEAGA
-506 AIAKELVLGGKTTI
+506 AIAKELVLGGKTAI

-538 LVAATSWYQV
+538 LNAATAWYTV
-548 GVDNAQKTVDGLQ
+548 GVDQAQKTVEGLQ
-561 SEIDKLT
+561 TEIDKLT

-583 RTVNVTVK
+583 RTVDITVRVNEVVTRVTNSVSAPVAAPITQDIRRQSVGDTYNINVAGVMANAQTGE
-591 ITEIVSRVTQGVTS
+591 EIVNN
-605 QSIPAMANG
+605 I
-614 GIVTSPTLALIGES
+614 
-628 GPEAVVPLN
+628 
-637 GKYGNTVY
+637 
-645 NVNVT
+645 
-650 GGISTSAEIGETVV
+650 
-664 NALRAYNRAAGPINI
+664 RAFNRAAGPANI
-679 QVG
+679 TIA

>member
-1 MAINIPIITS
+1 MAINIPILTS
-11 FNGKGAEAAIKEF
+11 FNGKGAEQAIKEF

-37 INKMALPAAVAFGA
+37 INKLAVPAALAFGA

-83 IKKFADTAAQ
+83 IKRFADTAAS

-188 GALSAQAKVLATQK
+188 GALSAQAKVLATQQI
-202 LILEQTSDA
+202 ILQQTSDA

-233 DNAKVSIGQA
+233 SNAKVAIGQA

-265 TDAFVAVVAVI
+265 TGEFVAFVAVI
-276 GTFAGAIVLAKGA
+276 GTISGAIVLAKGA

-332 AAYTKKMNAARAESD
+332 AAYTKKMNAARKESD
-347 ALNQQ
+347 LLNQQ

-357 GTIAA
+357 GTISA
-362 TGALMGPKGF
+362 TGAAIGALGI

-379 EQLKEAYANFEK
+379 EQLKQAYADFEK
-391 VKDSA
+391 AKDGAKGFGGGVDLAAEKLKKMKDAIKEASA
-396 GGATKA
+396 ALVEDMTKA
-402 NYDYAKSLKEGLQE
+402 LDDAKSALQT
-416 ALKDANNALS
+416 AQDAFS
-426 DAKKALVDYADT
+426 EFGEKVSSS
-438 VAQGL
+438 L
-443 LDAFSFKD
+443 LEAFSFKD
-451 AKEAGTDTGKGFLS
+451 AKDAGKDTGAGFLV

-471 KGITDYSNDIQ
+471 TNINKYGKDVET
-482 KALNLGLSQDALA
+482 LLRMNLSEAALA
-495 AVLAAGSEAGA
+495 EVLKAGNESGA
-506 AIAKELVLGGKTTI
+506 AIAAELVKGGQSAI
-520 DETNALVD
+520 DETNALVA
-528 SANMAAQKVG
+528 SAQAMADRIGQ
-538 LVAATSWYQV
+538 LAATQFYSA
-548 GVDNAQKTVDGLQ
+548 GVSNAQQYLAGVEAAMAVANARLAGKGL
-561 SEIDKLT
+561 
-568 PKMMKQMDALANKLA
+568 KLA
-583 RTVNVTVK
+583 DVKGISAGFSDAITAPVMAPISKPTPSYGGPGGGVTVNV
-591 ITEIVSRVTQGVTS
+591 Q
-605 QSIPAMANG
+605 
-614 GIVTSPTLALIGES
+614 
-628 GPEAVVPLN
+628 
-637 GKYGNTVY
+637 
-645 NVNVT
+645 
-650 GGISTSAEIGETVV
+650 GGISTSAEIGEAVV
-664 NALRAYNRAAGPINI
+664 NAIRAYNRAAGPANI
-679 QVG
+679 AVV

>member
-11 FNGKGAEAAIKEF
+11 FNGKGAQAAIKEF

-37 INKMALPAAVAFGA
+37 INKMAVPAAVAFGA
-51 IVTGGYKAAQ
+51 IVTGGFKAAQ

-72 SGIIFGEASTE
+72 SSVIFGTASTA
-83 IKKFADTAAQ
+83 IKKFADTAAS

-102 LDAAATMGTF
+102 LDAAATMGIF
-112 GKSAGLAGT
+112 GKSAGLAGD

-216 RTSDGA
+216 RTSEGA
-222 ANQQRILAAQV
+222 ANQQRILKAQV
-233 DNAKVSIGQA
+233 DNAKVAIGQA
-243 FLPILEAVL
+243 FLPILEAAL

-265 TDAFVAVVAVI
+265 TDAFVAVIAVI

-311 TAVQVSTG
+311 TAVQVATG

-332 AAYTKKMNAARAESD
+332 AAYTTKMNAARVASD
-347 ALNQQ
+347 KLNQQ
-352 TLITA
+352 ALTTA
-357 GTIAA
+357 GTIGA
-362 TGALMGPKGF
+362 TGF
-372 IGPQLSN
+372 IGPQLSDQ
-379 EQLKEAYANFEK
+379 QLAEAYKNYNK
-391 VKDSA
+391 VSDAA
-396 GGATKA
+396 GAAKVA
-402 NYDYAKSLKEGLQE
+402 NYDYAKSLKEGLLQ
-416 ALKDANNALS
+416 ALKDANGALD
-426 DAKKALVDYADT
+426 DAKKALTDYADT
-438 VAQGL
+438 VAKGL
-443 LDAFSFKD
+443 LDAFSFKN
-451 AKEAGTDTGKGFLS
+451 AKDAGTETGGGFLS
-465 GLRDQV
+465 GLRAQV
-471 KGITDYSNDIQ
+471 TGIKNYTNDVQ

-495 AVLAAGSEAGA
+495 AVLAAGSDAGA
-506 AIAKELVLGGKTTI
+506 AIAAELVAGGKTAI

-538 LVAATSWYQV
+538 INAGTAWYQV
-548 GVDNAQKTVDGLQ
+548 GVDNAQKTVAGLQ
-561 SEIDKLT
+561 AEIDTLT
-568 PKMMKQMDALANKLA
+568 PKMMRQMDKLANKLK
-583 RTVNVTVK
+583 RTVDITVRVNEVVT
-591 ITEIVSRVTQGVTS
+591 R
-605 QSIPAMANG
+605 
-614 GIVTSPTLALIGES
+614 
-628 GPEAVVPLN
+628 
-637 GKYGNTVY
+637 
-645 NVNVT
+645 VT
-650 GGISTSAEIGETVV
+650 GGVMNTPTVAPVLSRVSAQSAGDTYNISVSGVMSNAQTGEEIV
-664 NALRAYNRAAGPINI
+664 NNIRAYNRSAGPANI
-679 QVG
+679 AVS

>member
-1 MAINIPIITS
+1 MAINIPILTS
-11 FNGKGAEAAIKEF
+11 FNGKGAEQAIKEF

-37 INKMALPAAVAFGA
+37 INKMALPAAIAFGA

-83 IKKFADTAAQ
+83 IKRFADTAAS

-102 LDAAATMGTF
+102 LDASATMGTF

-121 DLSNFSIE
+121 ELSSFSIE

-216 RTSDGA
+216 RTSGGA
-222 ANQQRILAAQV
+222 ANQQRILSAQV
-233 DNAKVSIGQA
+233 DNAKVAIGQA

-265 TDAFVAVVAVI
+265 TGEFVAFVAVI
-276 GTFAGAIVLAKGA
+276 GTISGAIVLAKGA

-311 TAVQVSTG
+311 TAVQISTG
-319 IGIIAVVAGVAAF
+319 IGIVAVVAGVAAF
-332 AAYTKKMNAARAESD
+332 AAYTSKMNAARKESD
-347 ALNQQ
+347 LLNQQ

-357 GTIAA
+357 GTIGAS
-362 TGALMGPKGF
+362 GALIGPKGF
-372 IGPQLSN
+372 IGPELTN
-379 EQLKEAYANFEK
+379 DQLKEAYANFEK
-391 VKDSA
+391 VKTGA
-396 GGATKA
+396 GAATKA

-416 ALKDANNALS
+416 ALKEANSALD
-426 DAKKALVDYADT
+426 DAKKALLDYADT

-443 LDAFSFKD
+443 LDAFSFSD
-451 AKEAGTDTGKGFLS
+451 AKEAGDETGKGFLS

-471 KGITDYSNDIQ
+471 NGIKDYSNDIQ
-482 KALNLGLSQDALA
+482 KALNLGLTQDALA
-495 AVLAAGSEAGA
+495 AVLAAGSNAGA
-506 AIAKELVLGGKTTI
+506 AIAKELVKGGQTAI
-520 DETNALVD
+520 FETNALVD

-538 LVAATSWYQV
+538 MNAANAWYQT
-548 GVDNAQKTVDGLQ
+548 GVDQAQKTVNGLQ
-561 SEIDKLT
+561 AEIDKLT

-583 RTVNVTVK
+583 RTIDITVRVNEVVT
-591 ITEIVSRVTQGVTS
+591 RVT
-605 QSIPAMANG
+605 G
-614 GIVTSPTLALIGES
+614 GISSPVAAPVSNSPGVGIRS
-628 GPEAVVPLN
+628 GQ
-637 GKYGNTVY
+637 TI
-645 NVNVT
+645 NVNIN
-650 GGISTSAEIGETVV
+650 GGISTSAEIGKAVV
-664 NALRAYNRAAGPINI
+664 NSIRQFNLLNGPANI
-679 QVG
+679 QVA

>member
-1 MAINIPIITS
+1 MAINVPIITS

-24 QNLTKASDKAAFA
+24 KNLTKASDKAAFA
-37 INKMALPAAVAFGA
+37 INKMAVPAALAFGA

-83 IKKFADTAAQ
+83 IKAFADTAAA

-102 LDAAATMGTF
+102 LDASATMGTF
-112 GKSAGLAGT
+112 GKSAGLAGA

-188 GALSAQAKVLATQK
+188 GALDAQAKVLATQK
-202 LILEQTSDA
+202 IILQQTSDA

-233 DNAKVSIGQA
+233 DNAKVAIGQA

-252 PVLVNFATAIGNN
+252 PILVNFATAIGNN
-265 TDAFVAVVAVI
+265 TGEFVAFVAVI
-276 GTFAGAIVLAKGA
+276 GTISGAIILAKAA

-299 TTAVNYALATSF
+299 TMGVNYALATSF

-332 AAYTKKMNAARAESD
+332 AAYTKKMNAARKESD
-347 ALNQQ
+347 LLNQQ

-357 GTIAA
+357 GTIGA
-362 TGALMGPKGF
+362 TGALMGPLGF
-372 IGPQLSN
+372 IGPQLTT

-391 VKDSA
+391 VKDGA
-396 GGATKA
+396 GAATKA
-402 NYDYAKSLKEGLQE
+402 NYDYAKSLKEGLQD
-416 ALKDANNALS
+416 ALKDANTALD
-426 DAKKALVDYADT
+426 DAKKALTDYADT

-451 AKEAGTDTGKGFLS
+451 AKDAGKKTGGGFLS

-471 KGITDYSNDIQ
+471 NGIKDYSNDVQ
-482 KALNLGLSQDALA
+482 HALNLGLSQDSLKE
-495 AVLAAGSEAGA
+495 VLAAGSEAGA
-506 AIAKELVLGGKTTI
+506 AIAKELVKGGKTAI

-528 SANMAAQKVG
+528 SANMAAEKVG
-538 LVAATSWYQV
+538 INAATAWYQV
-548 GVDNAQKTVDGLQ
+548 GVDQAQKTVNGLQ
-561 SEIDKLT
+561 TEIDKLT

-583 RTVNVTVK
+583 RTVDITVRVNEVVTRVTNSVSAPVAAPITQDISRQSVGDTYNVTV
-591 ITEIVSRVTQGVTS
+591 
-605 QSIPAMANG
+605 NG
-614 GIVTSPTLALIGES
+614 GLDSSAQQGES
-628 GPEAVVPLN
+628 V
-637 GKYGNTVY
+637 
-645 NVNVT
+645 
-650 GGISTSAEIGETVV
+650 I
-664 NALRAYNRAAGPINI
+664 NAIRAYNRAAGPANI
-679 QVG
+679 SIA

>member
-37 INKMALPAAVAFGA
+37 INKMAVPAALAFGA

-83 IKKFADTAAQ
+83 IKAFADTAAEA
-93 SLGLSKQAA
+93 LGLSKQAA

-112 GKSAGLAGT
+112 GKSAGLAGA

-188 GALSAQAKVLATQK
+188 GALDAQAKVLATQQI
-202 LILEQTSDA
+202 ILQQTSDA

-216 RTSDGA
+216 RTSEGA
-222 ANQQRILAAQV
+222 ANQQRILKAQV
-233 DNAKVSIGQA
+233 DNAKISIGQA

-252 PVLVNFATAIGNN
+252 PVLVTFATAIGNN
-265 TDAFVAVVAVI
+265 TDAFIAFVAVI
-276 GTFAGAIVLAKGA
+276 GTISGAIVLAKAG
-289 MMLWKAASII
+289 MMLYKAAAII

-311 TAVQVSTG
+311 TAVQVATG
-319 IGIIAVVAGVAAF
+319 IGIIAVAAGVAAF
-332 AAYTKKMNAARAESD
+332 ALYTKKMNAARKESD
-347 ALNQQ
+347 LLNQQ
-352 TLITA
+352 TLTTA
-357 GTIAA
+357 GTIAG

-372 IGPQLSN
+372 IGPELTY
-379 EQLKEAYANFEK
+379 EQLKERIEAFNQVDKSTGA
-391 VKDSA
+391 
-396 GGATKA
+396 ATKA
-402 NYDYAKSLKEGLQE
+402 NYDYAKSLKEGLQD
-416 ALKDANNALS
+416 ALKDANTALN
-426 DAKKALVDYADT
+426 DAKKALTDYADT

-443 LDAFSFKD
+443 MDAFSFKD
-451 AKEAGTDTGKGFLS
+451 AKAAGKDTGKGFLS

-471 KGITDYSNDIQ
+471 NGIKDYSNDVQ
-482 KALNLGLSQDALA
+482 HALNLGLSQDSLK

-506 AIAKELVLGGKTTI
+506 AIAKELVKGGQTAI

-528 SANMAAQKVG
+528 SANMAAEKVG
-538 LVAATSWYQV
+538 INAATAWYQV
-548 GVDNAQKTVDGLQ
+548 GVDQAQKTVDGLQ
-561 SEIDKLT
+561 TEIDKLT

-583 RTVNVTVK
+583 RTVDITVRVNEVVTRVTNSVSAPVAAPITQDISRQSAGDTYNINVAGVMANAQTGE
-591 ITEIVSRVTQGVTS
+591 EIVNN
-605 QSIPAMANG
+605 I
-614 GIVTSPTLALIGES
+614 
-628 GPEAVVPLN
+628 
-637 GKYGNTVY
+637 
-645 NVNVT
+645 
-650 GGISTSAEIGETVV
+650 
-664 NALRAYNRAAGPINI
+664 RAFNRAAGPANI
-679 QVG
+679 TIA

>member
-1 MAINIPIITS
+1 MAINIPILTS
-11 FNGKGAEAAIKEF
+11 FNGKGAEQAIKEF

-37 INKMALPAAVAFGA
+37 INKMAVPAALAFGA

-83 IKKFADTAAQ
+83 IKRFADTAAS

-170 NDAAVKAQAMKM
+170 NDAAVKAEAMKM

-188 GALSAQAKVLATQK
+188 GALDAQAKVLATQK
-202 LILEQTSDA
+202 IILQQTSDA

-233 DNAKVSIGQA
+233 DNAKVAIGQA

-265 TDAFVAVVAVI
+265 TGEFVAFVAVI
-276 GTFAGAIVLAKGA
+276 GTISGAIVLAKGA

-332 AAYTKKMNAARAESD
+332 AAYTKKMNAARKESD
-347 ALNQQ
+347 LLNQQ

-357 GTIAA
+357 GTIGA
-362 TGALMGPKGF
+362 TGAAIGALGI

-379 EQLKEAYANFEK
+379 EQLKQAYADFEK
-391 VKDSA
+391 AKDGAKGFGGGVDLAAEKLKKMKDAIKEASA
-396 GGATKA
+396 ALVEDMTKA
-402 NYDYAKSLKEGLQE
+402 LDDAKS
-416 ALKDANNALS
+416 ALKTAQDAFS
-426 DAKKALVDYADT
+426 EFGEKVSSS
-438 VAQGL
+438 L
-443 LDAFSFKD
+443 LEAFSFKD
-451 AKEAGTDTGKGFLS
+451 AKDAGKDTGAGFLV

-471 KGITDYSNDIQ
+471 TNINKYGKDVET
-482 KALNLGLSQDALA
+482 LLRMNLSEAALA
-495 AVLAAGSEAGA
+495 EVLKAGNESGA
-506 AIAKELVLGGKTTI
+506 AIAAELIKGGQSAI
-520 DETNALVD
+520 DETNALVA
-528 SANMAAQKVG
+528 SAQAMADRIGQ
-538 LVAATSWYQV
+538 LAASQFYSA
-548 GVDNAQKTVDGLQ
+548 GVSNAQQYLAGVESAMAVANARLAGKGL
-561 SEIDKLT
+561 
-568 PKMMKQMDALANKLA
+568 KLA
-583 RTVNVTVK
+583 DVK
-591 ITEIVSRVTQGVTS
+591 GISAGFNDAISAPTAAAISPPSFNYGDPFGVKGMT
-605 QSIPAMANG
+605 INING
-614 GIVTSPTLALIGES
+614 GLAS
-628 GPEAVVPLN
+628 
-637 GKYGNTVY
+637 
-645 NVNVT
+645 
-650 GGISTSAEIGETVV
+650 SAEIGKAVV
-664 NALRAYNRAAGPINI
+664 NSIRAFNLTNGPANI
-679 QVG
+679 QVA

>member
-11 FNGKGAEAAIKEF
+11 FNGKGAQAAIKEF

-37 INKMALPAAVAFGA
+37 INKMAVPAAVAFGA
-51 IVTGGYKAAQ
+51 IVTGGFKAAQ

-72 SGIIFGEASTE
+72 SGVIFGTASTA
-83 IKKFADTAAQ
+83 IKKFADTAAS

-102 LDAAATMGTF
+102 LDAAATMGIF
-112 GKSAGLAGT
+112 GKSAGLAGD

-216 RTSDGA
+216 RTSEGA
-222 ANQQRILAAQV
+222 ANQQRILKAQV
-233 DNAKVSIGQA
+233 DNAKVAIGQA
-243 FLPILEAVL
+243 FLPILEAAL

-265 TDAFVAVVAVI
+265 TDAFVAVIAVI

-311 TAVQVSTG
+311 TAVQVATG

-332 AAYTKKMNAARAESD
+332 AAYTTKMNAARVASD
-347 ALNQQ
+347 KLNQQ
-352 TLITA
+352 TLTTA
-357 GTIAA
+357 GTIGA
-362 TGALMGPKGF
+362 TGF
-372 IGPQLSN
+372 IGPQLSD
-379 EQLKEAYANFEK
+379 EQLKKAYENYYKVTEAADTAK
-391 VKDSA
+391 V
-396 GGATKA
+396 A
-402 NYDYAKSLKEGLQE
+402 NYDYAKSLKEGLLQ
-416 ALKDANNALS
+416 ALKDANGALD
-426 DAKKALVDYADT
+426 DAKKALTDYADT
-438 VAQGL
+438 VAKGL

-451 AKEAGTDTGKGFLS
+451 AKEAGDETGGGFLA
-465 GLRDQV
+465 GLRTQV
-471 KGITDYSNDIQ
+471 TGIKNYTNDVQ
-482 KALNLGLSQDALA
+482 KLLNLGLSQDALA
-495 AVLAAGSEAGA
+495 AVLAAGSDAGA
-506 AIAKELVLGGKTTI
+506 AIAAELLLGGTTAI
-520 DETNALVD
+520 TEANSLVD
-528 SANMAAQKVG
+528 SAKMAAAKVG
-538 LVAATSWYQV
+538 INAGTAWYQV

-561 SEIDKLT
+561 TEIDTLT
-568 PKMMKQMDALANKLA
+568 PKMMKQMDRLANKLK
-583 RTVNVTVK
+583 RTVDITVRVNEVVT
-591 ITEIVSRVTQGVTS
+591 R
-605 QSIPAMANG
+605 
-614 GIVTSPTLALIGES
+614 
-628 GPEAVVPLN
+628 
-637 GKYGNTVY
+637 
-645 NVNVT
+645 VT
-650 GGISTSAEIGETVV
+650 GGVTNTPVAAPVTNRLSAQSVGDNYTINVSGVMSNAQTGEEIV
-664 NALRAYNRAAGPINI
+664 NNIRAYNRAAGPANI
-679 QVG
+679 TIS

>member
-1 MAINIPIITS
+1 MAINVPIVTS

-37 INKMALPAAVAFGA
+37 INKMALPAAIAFGA

-72 SGIIFGEASTE
+72 SGIIFGTASTE
-83 IKKFADTAAQ
+83 IKKFADTAAA
-93 SLGLSKQAA
+93 SLGLSRQAA

-216 RTSDGA
+216 RTSTGA
-222 ANQQRILAAQV
+222 ANQQRILSAQV
-233 DNAKVSIGQA
+233 DNAKVAIGQA

-252 PVLVNFATAIGNN
+252 PVLVNFATTIGNN
-265 TDAFVAVVAVI
+265 TDAFIAFVAAI
-276 GTFAGAIVLAKGA
+276 GTVAGAIVLAKAA

-311 TAVQVSTG
+311 TAVQISTG

-332 AAYTKKMNAARAESD
+332 AAYTKKMNAARKESD
-347 ALNQQ
+347 LLNQQ

-357 GTIAA
+357 GTIGAS
-362 TGALMGPKGF
+362 GALIGPKGF
-372 IGPQLSN
+372 IGPELTAD
-379 EQLKEAYANFEK
+379 QLKERIKAFNDLDKNTGA
-391 VKDSA
+391 
-396 GGATKA
+396 ATKA

-416 ALKDANNALS
+416 ALKDANSALD
-426 DAKKALVDYADT
+426 DAKKALTDYADT

-451 AKEAGTDTGKGFLS
+451 AKTAGTDTGKGFLS

-471 KGITDYSNDIQ
+471 NGIKDYSNDIQ

-506 AIAKELVLGGKTTI
+506 AIAKELVKGGETAI
-520 DETNALVD
+520 FETNALVD

-538 LVAATSWYQV
+538 INAATAWYQV
-548 GVDNAQKTVDGLQ
+548 GVDQAQKTVDGLQ
-561 SEIDKLT
+561 AEINKLT

-583 RTVNVTVK
+583 RTVDITVRVNEVVT
-591 ITEIVSRVTQGVTS
+591 R
-605 QSIPAMANG
+605 
-614 GIVTSPTLALIGES
+614 
-628 GPEAVVPLN
+628 
-637 GKYGNTVY
+637 
-645 NVNVT
+645 VT
-650 GGISTSAEIGETVV
+650 GGLSTPVAAPITQDISRQS
-664 NALRAYNRAAGPINI
+664 
-679 QVG
+679 VGDTYKRH